1 MPSRRK
7 TLVQI
12 ERDFKDRSLKQT
24 LSATQLTL
32 LGVGSTV
39 GAGIYVMTGMAASQY
54 AGPAVLISFI
64 IAAVACLFTALC
76 YGELAASM
84 PVSGSAYSYAYVS
97 MGERAAWVTGWL
109 LLLEYG
115 ISCIAVASGLSGYA
129 SSLAGAFHIH
139 VPAWFYTSTLIT
151 NVTAEATR
159 IGFDWRINGVGA
171 LAVCLITF
179 FLVIGVQE
187 TARLNA
193 IVVCIKVGVLL
204 LFIGFGVFAISPHNW
219 VPFMPHNEGGFRY
232 GWGGVFRAA
241 SVIFFAYVGFEAVST
256 AATEARNPRRDV
268 PIGIIGSLAICTII
282 YLGVAVVLLGIV
294 PYRQLDVA
302 DPLAIAVSKMHAPF
316 LTLCVNIG
324 ATVGLCSVLLGL
336 LYGQSRILYAMS
348 RDGLISPLFSHV
360 HPRFRTPW
368 TGTIILGICVAV
380 GTATLPIDVIS
391 EIVSIGTAL
400 AFAMVCFTVIWQR
413 NHAPDA
419 PRPFEVPLGGVVIR
433 GYWLGV
439 TPMLGIAL
447 SGVMMIPLVV
457 DVGRD
462 ALVGNPLPVILLF
475 AYAMLGA
482 LIYMVYSRQHSRFH
496 PTTVNAEVDGNE
508 A

>member
-12 ERDFKDRSLKQT
+12 ERDFKDRALKQT

-54 AGPAVLISFI
+54 AGPAVLLSFV
-64 IAAVACLFTALC
+64 IAAIACLFTALC

-97 MGERAAWVTGWL
+97 IGERAAWFTGWL

-115 ISCIAVASGLSGYA
+115 ISCVAVASGLSGYA

-139 VPAWFYTSTLIT
+139 VPAWFYTSTLET
-151 NVTAEATR
+151 RLSAEATG
-159 IGFDWRINGVGA
+159 IGFGWRINGIGA

-179 FLVIGVQE
+179 CLVIGVQE
-187 TARLNA
+187 TARINA

-219 VPFMPHNEGGFRY
+219 MPLLPHNEGGFRY

-256 AATEARNPRRDV
+256 AATEARNPKRDV
-268 PIGIIGSLAICTII
+268 PIGIIGSLVICTII

-294 PYRQLDVA
+294 PFRQLNVA
-302 DPLAIAVSKMHAPF
+302 DPLAIAVSAMHVPF
-316 LTLCVNIG
+316 LTLCINIG

-348 RDGLISPLFSHV
+348 RDGLISPSFSHV
-360 HPRFRTPW
+360 HTRFRTPW
-368 TGTIILGICVAV
+368 IGTIILGICVAT
-380 GTATLPIDVIS
+380 GTATLPINVIS

-419 PRPFEVPLGGVVIR
+419 PRPFEVPLGGFTVR
-433 GYWLGV
+433 GYWIGV

-447 SGVMMIPLVV
+447 SGVMMIPLVMDIV
-457 DVGRD
+457 QD
-462 ALVGNPLPVILLF
+462 ARLGNPLPLILLL
-475 AYAMLGA
+475 AYAVLGA
-482 LIYMVYSRQHSRFH
+482 VIYVVYSRRHSRFH
-496 PTTVNAEVDGNE
+496 SDVVEPVESMDE